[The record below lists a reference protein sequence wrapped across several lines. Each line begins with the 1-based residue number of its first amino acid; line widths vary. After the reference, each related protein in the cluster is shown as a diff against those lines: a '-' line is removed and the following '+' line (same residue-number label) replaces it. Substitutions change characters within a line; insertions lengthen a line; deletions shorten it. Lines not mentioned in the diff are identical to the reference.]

1 MKRFALFTVI
11 TMTLFLCLSGL
22 AVAQDKK
29 PDATLSMSEGQVAFG
44 LGFNWGKGV
53 MDYQGKKYNFKVKG
67 ISVIDIGITK
77 ATSAG
82 KVYNLKKLE
91 DFNGNYTAA
100 SAEGT
105 VAGGAGALTM
115 KNQNGVV
122 IDLVSTTKGANLKLA
137 VEGVS
142 FTLEKNTAAARGG
155 ISPPSHQSAKNFM
168 VKRISERSQTWI
180 ATPRPL
186 RRRRYGMA
194 RLGSR

>member
-1 MKRFALFTVI
+1 MKRLALFTVV

-29 PDATLSMSEGQVAFG
+29 PDATLTMSEGQVA
-44 LGFNWGKGV
+44 LGIGYSWGKGV
-53 MDYQGKKYNFKVKG
+53 LDYQGKKYNFKVKG
-67 ISVIDIGITK
+67 ISVVDIGITK

-105 VAGGAGALTM
+105 LAGGAGALTM

-122 IDLVSTTKGANLKLA
+122 IDLVSTTAGANLKLA
-137 VEGVS
+137 LEGVA
-142 FTLEKNTAAARGG
+142 FTLEK
-155 ISPPSHQSAKNFM
+155 
-168 VKRISERSQTWI
+168 
-180 ATPRPL
+180 
-186 RRRRYGMA
+186 
-194 RLGSR
+194 

>member
-1 MKRFALFTVI
+1 MKRLALFTVV

-29 PDATLSMSEGQVAFG
+29 PDATLTMSEGQVA
-44 LGFNWGKGV
+44 LGIGYSWGKGV
-53 MDYQGKKYNFKVKG
+53 LDYQGKKYNFKVKG
-67 ISVIDIGITK
+67 ISVVDIGITK

-105 VAGGAGALTM
+105 LAGGAGALTM

-122 IDLVSTTKGANLKLA
+122 IDLVSTTAGVNLKLS
-137 VEGVS
+137 VEGVA
-142 FTLEKNTAAARGG
+142 FTLEK
-155 ISPPSHQSAKNFM
+155 
-168 VKRISERSQTWI
+168 
-180 ATPRPL
+180 
-186 RRRRYGMA
+186 
-194 RLGSR
+194 